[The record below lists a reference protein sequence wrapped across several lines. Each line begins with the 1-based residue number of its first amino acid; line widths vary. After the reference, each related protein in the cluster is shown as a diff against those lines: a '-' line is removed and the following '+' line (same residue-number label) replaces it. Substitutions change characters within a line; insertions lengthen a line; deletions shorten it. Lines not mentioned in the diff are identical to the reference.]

1 MRILVAACWVV
12 FILVWV
18 VTALRDRRGGSPA
31 VLRRSVWW
39 TSGFAIAAA
48 GFVVGSLVPRRVWA
62 ALTVHA
68 AWLSALGAV
77 LLVGSL
83 AFTVWARL
91 RLGRMWNSAPTIKE
105 GHELRTDGPYALVR
119 HPIYTGLL
127 GMLLGTVLVVGF
139 GTSLLALLIVPPAL
153 WFKIRTEERLLTDR
167 FPQEYPAYRA
177 AVPALVPG
185 LRRHRS
191 GVR

>member
-1 MRILVAACWVV
+1 MPILVAACWVV
-12 FILVWV
+12 FVLVWI

-39 TSGFAIAAA
+39 TSGVAIAAV
-48 GFVVGSLVPRRVWA
+48 GVLVGSVVPRWVWA
-62 ALTVHA
+62 ALTVRT
-68 AWLSALGAV
+68 AWLAAIGAAV
-77 LLVGSL
+77 LLASL

-127 GMLLGTVLVVGF
+127 GMLLGTVLAVGS
-139 GTSLLALLIVPPAL
+139 GTSLLALLLVPPAL
-153 WFKIRTEERLLTDR
+153 WFKIRTEERLLTER
-167 FPQEYPAYRA
+167 FPRDYPAYRA

-185 LRRHRS
+185 LRRHRA